1 MDNLLVP
8 IGLSLV
14 SFSAG
19 TLLFWLYQRI
29 KLGEFR
35 TLGAAILKEAEQKAE
50 SLRQKNEWEMKQ
62 RNLEREQDFIEQRQK
77 EKKALQQEEERL
89 KLREDKLEARYN
101 TLEKKFTEIEKK
113 EVQFT
118 EKEQTL
124 HQLQNDL
131 QKRAE
136 SLTKALSQTAHM
148 TIDEAKQEL
157 LDKLANELKS
167 EHSLRIRQQMEELN
181 KEGDLQAQRVIVTA
195 IQRLASSTV
204 SEATVATVS
213 LPSDEMK
220 GRIIGREGRNIRALE
235 KATGA
240 TFLMDDTP
248 QTIVI
253 SCFDPV
259 RRAIAKNVLVDLI
272 QDGRIHPTRIEEA
285 LEKASQQIERQIHQF
300 GQDAALRAGAPNLH
314 QELIVLLGRLKFRY
328 SYGQNVLDHSLEV
341 SHLMGLMAG
350 ELGLD
355 VALARRIGLLHDVGK
370 AVTHEIQGTH
380 ALIGRDLATKYG
392 ESKEVANGIGCH
404 HNEINAITLEGSLCS
419 AADAISAARPGARI
433 DAVEEYVQRLAKLE
447 ELASNYP
454 GVEKA
459 YALQAGREI
468 RIMVHPDQVQDHELL
483 PLARS
488 LTKKIETELVYPGKI
503 KISLFREK
511 RVVDYAM

>member
-1 MDNLLVP
+1 MDDLIVP
-8 IGLSLV
+8 LGLSLAG
-14 SFSAG
+14 FAAG
-19 TLLFWLYQRI
+19 TLLFWTYQRI

-35 TLGAAILKEAEQKAE
+35 TLGSAILKEAEQKAE

-62 RNLEREQDFIEQRQK
+62 RNLEREQEFIDQRQK
-77 EKKALQQEEERL
+77 EKKSLQQEEERL

-101 TLEKKFTEIEKK
+101 ILEKKFSEIEKK
-113 EVQFT
+113 EAQFS
-118 EKEQTL
+118 EKEQAL
-124 HQLQNDL
+124 QQLQNEL
-131 QKRAE
+131 KTRTE
-136 SLTKALSQTAHM
+136 SLTNALSQTAHM
-148 TIDEAKQEL
+148 TIDEAKQVL
-157 LDKLANELKS
+157 LDKLSNELKAD
-167 EHSLRIRQQMEELN
+167 HALRIRQQMEELK

-314 QELIVLLGRLKFRY
+314 QELIVLLGRLKFRF

-380 ALIGRDLATKYG
+380 ALIGRDLAIKYG

-404 HNEINAITLEGSLCS
+404 HNEIEATTLEGSLCS

>member
-1 MDNLLVP
+1 MDNLFPL
-8 IGLSLV
+8 GLSLF
-14 SFSAG
+14 SFAAG
-19 TLLFWLYQRI
+19 TLLFWGYQRI
-29 KLGEFR
+29 KLGEFS

-50 SLRQKNEWEMKQ
+50 TLRQKNEWEIKQ
-62 RNLEREQDFIEQRQK
+62 RQFEREQEFIEQRQK
-77 EKKALQQEEERL
+77 EKRTLQQEEERL
-89 KLREDKLEARYN
+89 KLREDKLESRYN
-101 TLEKKFTEIEKK
+101 HLEKKLSEIEKK
-113 EVQFT
+113 EAQYT
-118 EKEQTL
+118 EKQQTL
-124 HQLQNDL
+124 QQWQNDL
-131 QKRAE
+131 QQRTE
-136 SLTKALSQTAHM
+136 TLTRALSQTAQM

-157 LDKLANELKS
+157 LNKLSNELQADYA
-167 EHSLRIRQQMEELN
+167 LRIRQQMEELK
-181 KEGDLQAQRVIVTA
+181 KEGDLQAQRVITTA

-314 QELIVLLGRLKFRY
+314 QELIVLLGRLKFRF

-355 VALARRIGLLHDVGK
+355 VSLARRIGLLHDIGK

-380 ALIGRDLATKYG
+380 ALIGRDLALKYG

-404 HNEINAITLEGSLCS
+404 HHEIEAITLEGSLCS
-419 AADAISAARPGARI
+419 AADAISAGRPGARI

-447 ELASNYP
+447 ELASTYP

-483 PLARS
+483 PLARN

>member
-1 MDNLLVP
+1 MDDLFAP
-8 IGLSLV
+8 IALSL
-14 SFSAG
+14 SSLAAG
-19 TLLFWLYQRI
+19 VLLFWGYQRI

-35 TLGAAILKEAEQKAE
+35 TLGAAILKEAEQQAQ
-50 SLRQKNEWEMKQ
+50 SQKQASEWEMKQ
-62 RNLEREQDFIEQRQK
+62 RSLEREQEFIEQRQK
-77 EKKALQQEEERL
+77 EKRSIQQEEERL
-89 KLREDKLEARYN
+89 KQREDKLESRYN
-101 TLEKKFTEIEKK
+101 ALEKKFADAEKK
-113 EVQFT
+113 EAQISQ
-118 EKEQTL
+118 KEL
-124 HQLQNDL
+124 EINQLQNEL
-131 QKRAE
+131 VNSNAA
-136 SLTKALSQTAHM
+136 LTNALAKASYLTVDQ
-148 TIDEAKQEL
+148 AKQTL
-157 LDKLANELKS
+157 LDKLLHDLKAD
-167 EHSLRIRQQMEELN
+167 HALRIRQQMEELQ

-204 SEATVATVS
+204 SEATVVTVS

-314 QELIVLLGRLKFRY
+314 HELIVLLGKLKFRF
-328 SYGQNVLDHSLEV
+328 SLGQNVLDHSLEV

-355 VALARRIGLLHDVGK
+355 VQLARRIGLLHDVGK

-380 ALIGRDLATKYG
+380 ALIGRDLALKYG
-392 ESKEVANGIGCH
+392 ESREVANGIGCH
-404 HNEINAITLEGSLCS
+404 HNEIEAITLEGSLCS
-419 AADAISAARPGARI
+419 AADAISAARPGSRI

-483 PLARS
+483 PLARG

-503 KISLFREK
+503 KVSLFREK